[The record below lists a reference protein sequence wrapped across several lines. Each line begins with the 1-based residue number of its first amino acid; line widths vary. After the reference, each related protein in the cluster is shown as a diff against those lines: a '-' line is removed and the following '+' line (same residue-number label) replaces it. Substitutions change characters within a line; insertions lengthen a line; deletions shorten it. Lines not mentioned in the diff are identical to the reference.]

1 MINNNSNAKK
11 QKTSIAG
18 KPFVWGLKTYVMG
31 IVNVTNDSFSG
42 DGIGYNPQIA
52 TDQALKFQDEG
63 ADFIDVGAESTRPPN
78 IYSNVKRV
86 TVEEEIER
94 VLPVIELMSDK
105 LDIPISID
113 TYKSDVA
120 RRALESGASLI
131 NDIWGLR
138 YDEMVNVALE
148 YECPVIVMH
157 NQENTFYNNLIQDI
171 ISKLKITIDSAIKKG
186 MGKQNIIV
194 DPGIGFGKTSEQNIE
209 VLKRLN
215 EFGDLGQPL
224 LIGTSRKSFI
234 GNVLN
239 ASIQDRLEG
248 TSATVAL
255 AISSGADIIRVH
267 DVKEMVK
274 VAKMADA
281 IIR

>member
-1 MINNNSNAKK
+1 
-11 QKTSIAG
+11 
-18 KPFVWGLKTYVMG
+18 
-31 IVNVTNDSFSG
+31 
-42 DGIGYNPQIA
+42 
-52 TDQALKFQDEG
+52 
-63 ADFIDVGAESTRPPN
+63 
-78 IYSNVKRV
+78 
-86 TVEEEIER
+86 
-94 VLPVIELMSDK
+94 
-105 LDIPISID
+105 
-113 TYKSDVA
+113 
-120 RRALESGASLI
+120 
-131 NDIWGLR
+131 
-138 YDEMVNVALE
+138 
-148 YECPVIVMH
+148 MH

-194 DPGIGFGKTSEQNIE
+194 DPGIGFGKTSEQNIQ